1 VPALSPRLRAGESA
15 GGPFLQWRGH
25 VRAAPKTPAR
35 PWLLAGNI
43 GGLCTR
49 NICHDMQKLDA
60 GADRTAMRP
69 GHLGRLRGA
78 RVAEALGMVKEWSR
92 SRLTSFDSASWS
104 RKTDEARS
112 KD

>member
-1 VPALSPRLRAGESA
+1 VRPGDGRAMCTVPKE
-15 GGPFLQWRGH
+15 RGAT
-25 VRAAPKTPAR
+25 VP
-35 PWLLAGNI
+35 LAI
-43 GGLCTR
+43 GSFDVT
-49 NICHDMQKLDA
+49 HDMQKLDA

-69 GHLGRLRGA
+69 GHPGRLRGA
-78 RVAEALGMVKEWSR
+78 RVAEALGMVKEWSM